1 MYKTHVSPSFPDAG
15 CIANP
20 CANGGTCT
28 ELLMDYK
35 CECSDQWVG
44 KNCTGIVPCGA
55 TLSFIKVSERRHPLK
70 ADLLRLESIFNTPKN
85 YVHSI
90 SIQIFISVHFLA
102 VAYFFEIRYLRLVP
116 SSGAMVKFRTITLAL
131 T

>member
-15 CIANP
+15 CVTNP

-35 CECSDQWVG
+35 CECSDQWLG
-44 KNCTGIVPCGA
+44 KNCTGIVPCA
-55 TLSFIKVSERRHPLK
+55 AALSLIKVSERRHP
-70 ADLLRLESIFNTPKN
+70 LLRLESIFNTPKN
-85 YVHSI
+85 NAHRI
-90 SIQIFISVHFLA
+90 SIQIFMSVYFLV
-102 VAYFFEIRYLRLVP
+102 VAYFFEIKYLRLVAR
-116 SSGAMVKFRTITLAL
+116 SGAMVKFRAIILAL